1 MSKREYIREYIKN
14 TRQLNRKDKM
24 IVNLLILSVIEGLVI
39 ICLATSLTLGTTV

>member
-1 MSKREYIREYIKN
+1 MSKREYIKAYIRN
-14 TRQLNRKDKM
+14 ARQINRKDKM